1 MSNEN
6 GNPKKRTDVNKAME
20 KKTSKTVRVTMRDW
34 LYLYELVGDERPMRE
49 AVSEVI
55 EAHKE
60 LEEMEDMD
68 LEDL

>member
-6 GNPKKRTDVNKAME
+6 GNPKKRTNVNKAME

-68 LEDL
+68 IEDL